1 MNGRVT
7 PHQLA
12 QALGL
17 PPPTDEQAAV
27 IAAPPGPTLVVAGA
41 GAGKTETMAARV
53 VWMVA
58 NGLVLPDEVLGLTF
72 TRKAAQQLTARIR
85 TRLARLAGAP
95 LLRELDPSGRLRAQL
110 TGAEPE
116 ISTYHSYAG
125 RLLTEHGLL
134 LPVEPSATLLTET
147 QLWQLAHQVVRTWDG
162 DLETERTPVSVTEA
176 VLALSGQLA
185 EHLVEPE
192 ELAEAHTELAKLV
205 HTLPPGPR
213 QRGGPSQTLLNIV
226 QVQQERVALLPL
238 VHQLTEAL
246 RRRGAL
252 DFGAQMSLAARL
264 AAEHPEVAAA
274 ERARFR
280 LVLLDEYQDTGHAQR
295 VLLAALFGGAPDA
308 TPRHGPRDAHEVSRV
323 PDGDPDLTAG
333 RDSPRTDL
341 HPQRTAHGRNV
352 GDPLSD
358 GSSADSATGD
368 ASSDAAAHA
377 DSAEREGHSS
387 TGEPSSATGEAGP
400 LSPGVGGDQ
409 LDVSTSAREPH
420 DIVRDPDT
428 PIGGTSEPAAA
439 HEAHAD
445 SSARD
450 LWSSADGVFDPA
462 ADRSGSAA
470 GPAAAADEA
479 HVGSSARDEWLSAD
493 GAFDPATDRL
503 AQGGRAPQ
511 PAAGQRE
518 PDRPH
523 STPGVGAPPG
533 DSARGVPSRRVD
545 ANETMGEGQP
555 QFAGAHDPH
564 AAPGRD
570 QRSRPHDGQRLAV
583 TAVGDPMQSIYGW
596 RGASAAN
603 LPRFATDFPTAPG
616 VPAPTL
622 ALLTSW
628 RNPPEALALA
638 NLVAEPLRRKAIE
651 GGGVTV
657 DALRAKPDAGPGEVA
672 LALTDTVA
680 GEREWVA
687 ERIAAQWAAR
697 RAAQQQPPTSAVL
710 VRRNADAAPLAEALR
725 AQGLPVEIVG
735 LGGLLAT
742 PEVADIVA
750 TLRLIAEPGS
760 GSAAMRVLTGA
771 RWRLGVADIAALA
784 RRARNLSIRRPGS
797 EAGAEIADG
806 ATLDEALR
814 DVAPEPAEQA
824 GLADAIADPGPPG
837 QYSAAGFARIEA
849 LGRELAALRERSGQ
863 PLAELVADVER
874 TIGVGVET
882 QTRRAMA
889 GTGAGREHLDAFAEV
904 VAGYAADTGAS
915 LGGLL
920 AFLAA
925 AEEVENGLEPGEVE
939 VAKDRVQVLTVH
951 AAKGLEWEIVAVP
964 HVVEGVFP
972 SKVGS
977 GTWLGALAE
986 LPTSLRGDRQQ
997 DDAAEGVP
1005 VLDLT
1010 DLYDRA
1016 DLDRAIKAHKEALER
1031 RRIDEERRLFY
1042 VALTRTERVLLVS
1055 AHYWAETGSTP
1066 KGPSDFLLELKHA
1079 HEDPGS
1085 PAYDVLAVDRWDDP
1099 PAADDVNPFTDNPAT
1114 AEWPRD
1120 PLSTRRD
1127 PIEQGAALVRAALAA
1142 LRARPADAGP
1152 DAHETTEPRLVR
1164 DEEGL
1169 VLPDGEASARD
1180 GEVPP
1185 GEGEVPPPDGEAR
1198 TREGD
1203 VPPLEGEVPPANA
1216 EAPPSDA
1223 EVLSGDAEASPAD
1236 AEVPLG
1242 DAEAAPADAEVL
1254 SADAEAAPP
1263 NTEAAYPDEP
1273 AYYPPDDEFPPDE
1286 LADDFDFTPTEYA
1299 DPYADIEPYFGAAP
1313 DPVEEYLS
1321 ADEPVFAAS
1330 GFAPPPPDDPY
1341 RPEHAHP
1348 APDPDDP
1355 EGWAADVD
1363 ALLAEHQAAA
1373 VAAAEVELPGQIAAT
1388 ALVEL
1393 RADPA
1398 KLAARLRRPLPYPP
1412 NPLARRGTAFHAWVQ
1427 RWFGSTRL
1435 LGLDELPGA
1444 ADGAADAGLDAELT
1458 AMQEAFLNS
1467 RWADRSP
1474 IEVEIPFE
1482 TSIAGTVIRGRMDA
1496 VFAEPGGRW
1505 TVVDWK
1511 TGAEPGAAEEPA
1523 VAMQL
1528 AVYRLAWARLMAA
1541 REGRPEQEMLHRVG
1555 AAFHYVRTGRTIAP
1569 VNLAGP
1575 EELAELIRNAAPAGS
1590 PPAPE

>member
-205 HTLPPGPR
+205 HTLPSGPR

-238 VHQLTEAL
+238 VQQLAEAL

-274 ERARFR
+274 ERARFN

-295 VLLAALFGGAPDA
+295 VLLAALFGGDPDQGH
-308 TPRHGPRDAHEVSRV
+308 RHAHDMSRGSA
-323 PDGDPDLTAG
+323 GDP
-333 RDSPRTDL
+333 SPQAPAHGDV
-341 HPQRTAHGRNV
+341 HPEPQQAAQIDTHGRNV
-352 GDPLSD
+352 GDQLS
-358 GSSADSATGD
+358 GESSVQGD
-368 ASSDAAAHA
+368 APHTAVHPFSTERRGDADQSTPTREVYPQLSGA
-377 DSAEREGHSS
+377 D
-387 TGEPSSATGEAGP
+387 
-400 LSPGVGGDQ
+400 GDQ
-409 LDVSTSAREPH
+409 LDIRTAAGESQAATGDSDVSA
-420 DIVRDPDT
+420 
-428 PIGGTSEPAAA
+428 GGAF
-439 HEAHAD
+439 
-445 SSARD
+445 
-450 LWSSADGVFDPA
+450 GPA
-462 ADRSGSAA
+462 ADRRAQGGAPRSIGKRDPERPPESGSAHR
-470 GPAAAADEA
+470 AAR
-479 HVGSSARDEWLSAD
+479 HG
-493 GAFDPATDRL
+493 DPVRS
-503 AQGGRAPQ
+503 G
-511 PAAGQRE
+511 
-518 PDRPH
+518 
-523 STPGVGAPPG
+523 
-533 DSARGVPSRRVD
+533 RVD
-545 ANETMGEGQP
+545 AMGEGES

-564 AAPGRD
+564 ATPGRRD
-570 QRSRPHDGQRLAV
+570 QPPRSRDGQRLAV

-603 LPRFATDFPTAPG
+603 LPRFATDFPSAPG

-657 DALRAKPDAGPGEVA
+657 DALRAKPDAGPGMVA
-672 LALTDTVA
+672 LALTETVA

-687 ERIAAQWAAR
+687 ERIAAEWAAR
-697 RAAQQQPPTSAVL
+697 RAAQQPPPTSAVL
-710 VRRNADAAPLAEALR
+710 VRRNADASPLAEALR

-750 TLRLIAEPGS
+750 TLRLIAEPGA

-771 RWRLGVADIAALA
+771 RWRIGVADIAALA
-784 RRARNLSIRRPGS
+784 RRARDLSIRRPGS
-797 EAGAEIADG
+797 EATAEIADG

-814 DVAPEPAEQA
+814 EVAPEPAEQA
-824 GLADAIADPGPPG
+824 GLADAIADPGPAE

-964 HVVEGVFP
+964 HVAEGVFP

-1005 VLDLT
+1005 VLELT

-1085 PAYDVLAVDRWDDP
+1085 PAYDVLAIDRWDDP
-1099 PAADDVNPFTDNPAT
+1099 PADDAVNPFTDNPAT

-1127 PIEQGAALVRAALAA
+1127 PIEQGAALVRAALAD
-1142 LRARPADAGP
+1142 LRARPATGP
-1152 DAHETTEPRLVR
+1152 DTHEVPAKPPALDKIAPAPPGGDAPARS
-1164 DEEGL
+1164 DEDAPVMPGEEASGPP
-1169 VLPDGEASARD
+1169 VGEA
-1180 GEVPP
+1180 G
-1185 GEGEVPPPDGEAR
+1185 
-1198 TREGD
+1198 
-1203 VPPLEGEVPPANA
+1203 
-1216 EAPPSDA
+1216 
-1223 EVLSGDAEASPAD
+1223 
-1236 AEVPLG
+1236 
-1242 DAEAAPADAEVL
+1242 
-1254 SADAEAAPP
+1254 
-1263 NTEAAYPDEP
+1263 YPEDM
-1273 AYYPPDDEFPPDE
+1273 AYYPPDEFPPDE
-1286 LADDFDFTPTEYA
+1286 LADDFDFTSLEYA

-1321 ADEPVFAAS
+1321 ADEPAYAAS
-1330 GFAPPPPDDPY
+1330 GFAPPPPEDSY
-1341 RPEHAHP
+1341 RPEHVHP
-1348 APDPDDP
+1348 AADPDDP
-1355 EGWAADVD
+1355 EGWAADVG
-1363 ALLAEHQAAA
+1363 ALLAEHLAAA
-1373 VAAAEVELPGQIAAT
+1373 AAAEEVELPGQIAAT

>member
-1 MNGRVT
+1 MTGRVT

-58 NGLVLPDEVLGLTF
+58 NRLVLPDEVLGLTF

-95 LLRELDPSGRLRAQL
+95 LLRELDPTGRLRAQL

-147 QLWQLAHQVVRTWDG
+147 QLWQLAHQVVRAWDG
-162 DLETERTPVSVTEA
+162 DLETDRTPVSVTEA

-205 HTLPPGPR
+205 HTLPAGPR

-226 QVQQERVALLPL
+226 QVQRERVALLPL
-238 VHQLTEAL
+238 VQQLAEAL

-295 VLLAALFGGAPDA
+295 VLLAALFGGAEDGTQRTDDDSSVEDQLPPETASPLGD
-308 TPRHGPRDAHEVSRV
+308 GPQDAHFAPTSQRA
-323 PDGDPDLTAG
+323 DAGDMTQEG
-333 RDSPRTDL
+333 RPR
-341 HPQRTAHGRNV
+341 
-352 GDPLSD
+352 
-358 GSSADSATGD
+358 
-368 ASSDAAAHA
+368 
-377 DSAEREGHSS
+377 
-387 TGEPSSATGEAGP
+387 
-400 LSPGVGGDQ
+400 
-409 LDVSTSAREPH
+409 
-420 DIVRDPDT
+420 
-428 PIGGTSEPAAA
+428 
-439 HEAHAD
+439 
-445 SSARD
+445 
-450 LWSSADGVFDPA
+450 
-462 ADRSGSAA
+462 
-470 GPAAAADEA
+470 
-479 HVGSSARDEWLSAD
+479 
-493 GAFDPATDRL
+493 
-503 AQGGRAPQ
+503 
-511 PAAGQRE
+511 
-518 PDRPH
+518 
-523 STPGVGAPPG
+523 
-533 DSARGVPSRRVD
+533 
-545 ANETMGEGQP
+545 
-555 QFAGAHDPH
+555 FAGAHDPRAETRRH
-564 AAPGRD
+564 D
-570 QRSRPHDGQRLAV
+570 QRTPPRDPRAQRLAV

-657 DALRAKPDAGPGEVA
+657 DALRAKPDAGAGVVA
-672 LALTDTVA
+672 LALTATVA
-680 GEREWVA
+680 DEREWVA

-697 RAAQQQPPTSAVL
+697 RAAQQPPPTSAVL

-784 RRARNLSIRRPGS
+784 RRARDLSIRPPGS
-797 EAGAEIADG
+797 QGPAEIADG
-806 ATLDEALR
+806 AALDEALR
-814 DVAPEPAEQA
+814 EVAPEPAEQA
-824 GLADAIADPGPPG
+824 GLADAIADPGPRQ
-837 QYSAAGFARIEA
+837 QYSQAGFARIEA

-986 LPTSLRGDRQQ
+986 LPTSLRGDRKQ

-1055 AHYWAETGSTP
+1055 AHHWAETGSSP

-1079 HEDPGS
+1079 HQDPDS
-1085 PAYDVLAVDRWDDP
+1085 PAYDVLTIDRWDDP
-1099 PAADDVNPFTDNPAT
+1099 PAADAVNPFTDNPAT

-1127 PIEQGAALVRAALAA
+1127 PVEQGAALVRAALAD
-1142 LRARPADAGP
+1142 LRSRPADAGP
-1152 DAHETTEPRLVR
+1152 APHDTAQGRGLL
-1164 DEEGL
+1164 EGQL
-1169 VLPDGEASARD
+1169 
-1180 GEVPP
+1180 
-1185 GEGEVPPPDGEAR
+1185 
-1198 TREGD
+1198 
-1203 VPPLEGEVPPANA
+1203 PPLD
-1216 EAPPSDA
+1216 DA
-1223 EVLSGDAEASPAD
+1223 
-1236 AEVPLG
+1236 
-1242 DAEAAPADAEVL
+1242 
-1254 SADAEAAPP
+1254 
-1263 NTEAAYPDEP
+1263 AAYPDEP
-1273 AYYPPDDEFPPDE
+1273 AYYPPDDEVPPDE
-1286 LADDFDFTPTEYA
+1286 FADDFEVLATEYA
-1299 DPYADIEPYFGAAP
+1299 DPYADIEPYFGSAP

-1321 ADEPVFAAS
+1321 ADEPFAAT
-1330 GFAPPPPDDPY
+1330 GFAPPPPEDPY
-1341 RPEHAHP
+1341 RPEHTHP
-1348 APDPDDP
+1348 VPDPDDP
-1355 EGWAADVD
+1355 DGWAADVD

-1373 VAAAEVELPGQIAAT
+1373 AAAEEVELPGQIAAT

-1444 ADGAADAGLDAELT
+1444 ADSGAADAGLDAELT

-1467 RWADRSP
+1467 PWADRSP

-1496 VFAEPGGRW
+1496 VFAEPGGGW
-1505 TVVDWK
+1505 IVVDWK
-1511 TGAEPGAAEEPA
+1511 TGAEPSAAEEPA

-1541 REGRPEQEMLHRVG
+1541 REGRSEQEMLPRIG

-1569 VNLAGP
+1569 RNLAGP
-1575 EELAELIRNAAPAGS
+1575 DELAELVRNAAPAGS
-1590 PPAPE
+1590 PPATK

>member
-323 PDGDPDLTAG
+323 PGGDPALTAG
-333 RDSPRTDL
+333 WDAPRADV

-377 DSAEREGHSS
+377 DSAEREGHSG
-387 TGEPSSATGEAGP
+387 TGEPSAATGETGP

-409 LDVSTSAREPH
+409 LDVSTIAREPH

-450 LWSSADGVFDPA
+450 LWSLADGVFDPA

-479 HVGSSARDEWLSAD
+479 HVGLSARDEWLSAD
-493 GAFDPATDRL
+493 GVFDPAADRL
-503 AQGGRAPQ
+503 AQGGAPHSLV
-511 PAAGQRE
+511 GQRDS
-518 PDRPH
+518 DRPPY
-523 STPGVGAPPG
+523 STPGADAPPG
-533 DSARGVPSRRVD
+533 GSARAVVSHRAD

-564 AAPGRD
+564 AAPGPD

-771 RWRLGVADIAALA
+771 RWRVGVADIAALA

-837 QYSAAGFARIEA
+837 QYSATGFARIEA

-1055 AHYWAETGSTP
+1055 AHHWAETGSTP

-1099 PAADDVNPFTDNPAT
+1099 PAADAVNPFTDNPAT

-1152 DAHETTEPRLVR
+1152 DAHQTTEPRLVL

-1169 VLPDGEASARD
+1169 VLPDGEA
-1180 GEVPP
+1180 PP
-1185 GEGEVPPPDGEAR
+1185 WEGE
-1198 TREGD
+1198 

-1216 EAPPSDA
+1216 EVPPSDA
-1223 EVLSGDAEASPAD
+1223 EASPPD
-1236 AEVPLG
+1236 
-1242 DAEAAPADAEVL
+1242 
-1254 SADAEAAPP
+1254 
-1263 NTEAAYPDEP
+1263 TEAAYPDEP

-1467 RWADRSP
+1467 LWADRSP

-1496 VFAEPGGRW
+1496 VFAEAGGRW